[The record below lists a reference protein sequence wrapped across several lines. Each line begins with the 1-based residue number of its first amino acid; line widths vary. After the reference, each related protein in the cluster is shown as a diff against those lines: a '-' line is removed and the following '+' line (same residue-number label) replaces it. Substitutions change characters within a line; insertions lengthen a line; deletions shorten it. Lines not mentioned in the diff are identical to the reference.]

1 MAVRMNMQGKHVL
14 SMGTDD
20 PWLEALILEAG
31 AEKITSLGN
40 TMPFDYR
47 QPSLFADLVFAVS
60 TIHGPE
66 NGGKPQKVSEIS

>member
-14 SMGTDD
+14 SMGTED

-40 TMPFDYR
+40 VG
-47 QPSLFADLVFAVS
+47 SLIICGFR
-60 TIHGPE
+60 
-66 NGGKPQKVSEIS
+66 

>member
-31 AEKITSLGN
+31 AEKITSLGK
-40 TMPFDYR
+40 TMFMHHCHLITGSPRYSR
-47 QPSLFADLVFAVS
+47 
-60 TIHGPE
+60 I
-66 NGGKPQKVSEIS
+66 